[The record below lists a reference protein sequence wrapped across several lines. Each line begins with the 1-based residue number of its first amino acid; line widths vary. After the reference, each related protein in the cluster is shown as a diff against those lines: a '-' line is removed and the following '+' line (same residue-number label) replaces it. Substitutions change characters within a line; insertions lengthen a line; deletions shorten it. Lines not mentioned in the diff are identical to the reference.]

1 VNSRGKNNFFKG
13 DVMFLKLQK
22 WNTLRNQILV
32 VFLTVMLIVLVIV
45 SFITF
50 NRVSALL
57 KNNAEKQIYQ
67 TAVEANGRLE
77 SLYKQISTSS
87 KLVMTNDS
95 IQRTLKKANQGYS
108 IPFSERQQL
117 ERIIN
122 TIQANTDGIFSFEI
136 YKDTKNRLIPLDDTN
151 LVTIIDKKWI
161 KQADDANGRL
171 VWIGDDPR
179 NSDNILALRRINLI
193 NRGFES
199 GGYLLISI
207 YRDYLQFVDPD
218 ETNIENQYSILLDHD
233 LKPILSNYN
242 QSLDPIIKNV
252 GPIMTLNQQEYMVT
266 KQRSNET
273 GWTLVILTPVK
284 ALTEGISVLR
294 TGIMIAG
301 IIGFIIFLV
310 STLFLSTYIT
320 RPIIK
325 LTETMQRAS
334 AGSLTMNPHVAA
346 VHEIS
351 ELNSTYN
358 QLVKETNH
366 LIKMVY
372 QKEITRSR
380 SELKAL
386 QAQINPHF
394 LFNTLDALKWA
405 LEDKGEEELAEFVV
419 AMSNLFRYTITKQTD
434 GDWVPIKDEIEHI
447 ENYMEIMKM
456 RFGNQLNWQ
465 LNMPPE
471 IERIKIP
478 KLLIQPLVENAVLH
492 GAGNTVKP
500 CTISVSIRPMEDGE
514 HLQICVEDDGP
525 GINQDKLITI
535 KQAMR
540 SGGVMSKKGNG
551 MAIFN
556 VHKRL
561 ELYYQKSGLTIVSE
575 ENRGTEVSFI
585 IPVKGEENHVEYEN
599 HFNRG

>member
-1 VNSRGKNNFFKG
+1 
-13 DVMFLKLQK
+13 MFSKLHK

-32 VFLTVMLIVLVIV
+32 VFLVVMLIVLSIV
-45 SFITF
+45 GLLTF
-50 NRVSALL
+50 NRVSTLL
-57 KNNAEKQIYQ
+57 QKNAEKQILQ

-95 IQRTLKKANQGYS
+95 IQKALTKSEQGKY
-108 IPFSERQQL
+108 IPFAERQQL
-117 ERIIN
+117 EGIVT
-122 TIQANTDGIFSFEI
+122 TIQANTDGIFSFEL
-136 YKDTKNRLIPLDDTN
+136 YTNTFNRLIPLDDTN
-151 LVTIIDKKWI
+151 LVTRIDGKWI
-161 KQADDANGRL
+161 QQADKANGSL

-179 NSDNILALRRINLI
+179 NSDNILALRRVNLL
-193 NRGFES
+193 NRGFEN

-207 YRDYLQFVDPD
+207 YRDYLQFVDQ
-218 ETNIENQYSILLDHD
+218 EESNIENQYSILLDQD

-242 QSLDPIIKNV
+242 QSLEPIIQNEAH
-252 GPIMTLNQQEYMVT
+252 TLTLDKEEYMVT
-266 KQRSNET
+266 KRTSNET
-273 GWTLVILTPVK
+273 RWTLVILTPVK

-294 TGIMIAG
+294 SGIIISG
-301 IIGFIIFLV
+301 IIGFVIFLI
-310 STLFLSTYIT
+310 STLFLSSFIT

-334 AGSLTMNPHVAA
+334 AGSLTMNPRVTT
-346 VHEIS
+346 VNEIN

-394 LFNTLDALKWA
+394 LFNTLDALKWT
-405 LEDKGEEELAEFVV
+405 LEDKDEEELAEFVV
-419 AMSNLFRYTITKQTD
+419 SMSNLFRYTITKQND
-434 GDWVPIKDEIEHI
+434 GDWVPIKAEIQHI
-447 ENYMEIMKM
+447 EDYMEIMRM
-456 RFGNQLNWQ
+456 RFGDHLNWQ
-465 LNMPPE
+465 LNMPLSFSQ
-471 IERIKIP
+471 IKIP

-492 GAGNTVKP
+492 GAGNTMKP
-500 CTISVSIRPMEDGE
+500 CTISVTIQPSANHEYLEIM
-514 HLQICVEDDGP
+514 VEDDGP
-525 GINQDKLITI
+525 GIPQDKLESI
-535 KQAMR
+535 KQAMQ
-540 SGGVMSKKGNG
+540 SGGVLSKNGNG
-551 MAIFN
+551 MAISN

-561 ELYYQKSGLTIVSE
+561 ELYYQKSGLIITSE
-575 ENRGTEVSFI
+575 ENSGTRVSFV
-585 IPVKGEENHVEYEN
+585 IPAKGEENHVEYKD

>member
-1 VNSRGKNNFFKG
+1 
-13 DVMFLKLQK
+13 MFLKLQK

-95 IQRTLKKANQGYS
+95 IQRTLIKANQGYS

-161 KQADDANGRL
+161 KRADDANGRL

-273 GWTLVILTPVK
+273 GWTLIILTPVK

-500 CTISVSIRPMEDGE
+500 CTISVSIRPVEDGE

-585 IPVKGEENHVEYEN
+585 VPVKGEENHVEYEN

>member
-1 VNSRGKNNFFKG
+1 
-13 DVMFLKLQK
+13 MFLKLQK

-95 IQRTLKKANQGYS
+95 IQRTLIKANQGYS

-161 KQADDANGRL
+161 KRADDANGRL

-273 GWTLVILTPVK
+273 GWTLIILTPVK

-386 QAQINPHF
+386 QAQINPYF

-500 CTISVSIRPMEDGE
+500 CTISVSIRPVEDGE

-585 IPVKGEENHVEYEN
+585 VPVKGEENHVEYEN

>member
-1 VNSRGKNNFFKG
+1 
-13 DVMFLKLQK
+13 MFLKLQK

-179 NSDNILALRRINLI
+179 NSDNILALRRINLF

>member
-1 VNSRGKNNFFKG
+1 
-13 DVMFLKLQK
+13 MFLKLQK

-95 IQRTLKKANQGYS
+95 IQRTLIKANQGYS

-161 KQADDANGRL
+161 KRADDANGRL

-500 CTISVSIRPMEDGE
+500 CTISVSIRPVEDGE

-585 IPVKGEENHVEYEN
+585 VPVKGEENHVEYEN